1 MNSFEHKL
9 VNCYE
14 PCQTALPCGHLCPD
28 PCYVKPCTAECD
40 CQRKIKNELP
50 TSVRKAKPG
59 SLGRVWNHAVKLA
72 AGASGN
78 PPARGLAPRPTAQSG
93 RAHADGV
100 RRFQDF
106 AQGGVIDSD
115 KRLDEKHHAAGT
127 KALLRKAE
135 EQASDWEHTLLAGH
149 SEPGDAEL
157 ANPVSTLV
165 PQRHEET
172 MLPLLD
178 ELGPL
183 QRVVREATWNGSMV
197 DRPSLLD

>member
-1 MNSFEHKL
+1 
-9 VNCYE
+9 
-14 PCQTALPCGHLCPD
+14 
-28 PCYVKPCTAECD
+28 
-40 CQRKIKNELP
+40 
-50 TSVRKAKPG
+50 
-59 SLGRVWNHAVKLA
+59 
-72 AGASGN
+72 
-78 PPARGLAPRPTAQSG
+78 
-93 RAHADGV
+93 V